1 MAKEFL
7 QDRREVINDLKTVIK
22 SELSVDDLNNTI
34 IELEADKAK
43 ITKQMSLIIDMILN
57 QDLKTFLPIQRT
69 WINQEIQ

>member
-7 QDRREVINDLKTVIK
+7 QDRREVINDLKAVIK

-57 QDLKTFLPIQRT
+57 QDLKTFLPIQRI